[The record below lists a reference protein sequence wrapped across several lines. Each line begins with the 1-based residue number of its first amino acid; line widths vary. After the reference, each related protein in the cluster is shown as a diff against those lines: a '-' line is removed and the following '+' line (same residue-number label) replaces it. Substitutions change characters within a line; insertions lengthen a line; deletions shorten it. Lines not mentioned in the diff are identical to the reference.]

1 MRKSKEQKLVHLE
14 PAPLRPDSIRNR
26 RRLFV
31 FGSVRNF
38 FLLAAA
44 ILPRAGFQGKR
55 DNPKC
60 FDSFGSCYNHLQEN
74 YSRLGN
80 LVTNIMAESKH
91 WQSLPVDL
99 VFICKHAKKHYLQN
113 AKKFRGQ
120 MLEYIVD
127 NPFDGDCKKK
137 TTKHSKSWCYF
148 CYQDQTGAL
157 TLVISSDFSPS
168 VVHSL

>member
-1 MRKSKEQKLVHLE
+1 MFHQIWIWIVSQISRFEGFGMACNIHNDNKSFSSWNNERFVRKSKEQKLVHVE

-31 FGSVRNF
+31 FESVRNF

-44 ILPRAGFQGKR
+44 ILPRARFQGKR

-60 FDSFGSCYNHLQEN
+60 FDSFGSCYNHLQQN

-80 LVTNIMAESKH
+80 LVTNVMAQSKH

-99 VFICKHAKKHYLQN
+99 VFICKECEIDHPEMYYETHYL
-113 AKKFRGQ
+113 
-120 MLEYIVD
+120 
-127 NPFDGDCKKK
+127 
-137 TTKHSKSWCYF
+137 
-148 CYQDQTGAL
+148 
-157 TLVISSDFSPS
+157 
-168 VVHSL
+168 